1 MGDGGSSTWLL
12 ATDCGRYDRKTGS
25 LTKLRDFQ
33 VESSV
38 KLGLVP
44 WPRLAGTLRS
54 LGPYPVAVISAM
66 GALVSI
72 HREVHGAKSSREK
85 SPAKSCACTSWR
97 KCAAAASIE
106 ITRDWLEAHELP
118 YSSRD
123 TGEGNRGMGFVP
135 IAIDKY
141 VQLHVQ
147 ANRDEDPRELL
158 TRLRSCV
165 SDALVGARCSCG
177 PPHQHS
183 PARRFLPKTRVQRDG
198 DDRRSQRS
206 GENLIA
212 LDSWLGSVAGRALV
226 QILQPGLLAGGSRRY
241 FGEKRV
247 DVCLLVFLVITRSP
261 VVPYTCGTPCRR
273 S

>member
-54 LGPYPVAVISAM
+54 LGPYAVAVISAM

-85 SPAKSCACTSWR
+85 SPDKSCACTSWR

-141 VQLHVQ
+141 VRLHVQ

-177 PPHQHS
+177 PPMW
-183 PARRFLPKTRVQRDG
+183 VV
-198 DDRRSQRS
+198 
-206 GENLIA
+206 
-212 LDSWLGSVAGRALV
+212 GSVSAGYACFTSIHRRGVSCRRLAFSAMVTTAGRRE
-226 QILQPGLLAGGSRRY
+226 AG
-241 FGEKRV
+241 K
-247 DVCLLVFLVITRSP
+247 I
-261 VVPYTCGTPCRR
+261 
-273 S
+273 